1 MRHDKWIAH
10 ITEHVWMLHGGKG
23 KWQEEE
29 YPTEAILVDFLIE
42 NGPLSLPEPW
52 EGMRWEGRLVLEL
65 EADINGETHTVPL
78 LFSSHEAFAD
88 FQQQNPPVNPES
100 PTHTK
105 ANQSLSGTTRKRFTP
120 YKDPSLPK
128 YKLSLYGKTRSQGLE
143 EVYQE
148 WDKTYRDSKESSEI
162 LQTALTP
169 LIRFWQQRKE
179 NLKTAHVSATKGGF
193 VKNPVTFTHVAL
205 AGWEEA
211 GGLPAA
217 FVDGEPMAT
226 HLPDLAAQIAYQQRG
241 MKRRQYK
248 PRKSG
253 SQLNFPAFPDGV
265 HEPPRDMRLIA
276 LQGLP
281 AHVAA
286 DVLTLLQVAH
296 AVQWPGVLLLDRE
309 GARLLARTRDG
320 GYRRP
325 LPGDIERYRQALWH
339 LPGPLLFRDKR
350 GLVDWREL
358 SPAAIVLLLDREGA
372 RLLARTRDGG
382 YRRPLPGDIE
392 RYRQALWHLPGPL
405 LFRDKRGLVDW
416 RELASVATQPD
427 GRRRIAPPEWL
438 RSGFQGE
445 RWTLSAAG
453 SYTARART
461 ILEADCSP
469 AGRLITALEYRL
481 ATRYQGGTNP
491 DLQAA
496 YPGGPGLPVFVSW
509 REVMRLAGY
518 VWDSTDKREDQNML
532 MTYHRAI
539 DRMKEAGYFL
549 TSLAAGGEAKAGDAI
564 EVVERIRAARAR
576 PAGIK
581 LRASSRFV
589 QARKEIE
596 RGEGK
601 GFELI
606 SLPDWLGLK

>member
-358 SPAAIVLLLDREGA
+358 
-372 RLLARTRDGG
+372 
-382 YRRPLPGDIE
+382 
-392 RYRQALWHLPGPL
+392 
-405 LFRDKRGLVDW
+405 
-416 RELASVATQPD
+416 ASVATQPD